1 MENTYEQ
8 RRRDET
14 LVQQKS
20 TGHSINSNIFQS
32 VLSASG
38 VTGAKLCTFQYKI
51 QREVCLI
58 VSTDRSLRGQLA
70 VYAYRW
76 QVREHPAALHG
87 GDVP

>member
-1 MENTYEQ
+1 MENIYEQ

-20 TGHSINSNIFQS
+20 TGHSINSNILQS

-38 VTGAKLCTFQYKI
+38 VSRGKLCTLQYKI

-58 VSTDRSLRGQLA
+58 VSTDRSLHGRLA
-70 VYAYRW
+70 VHAYRW
-76 QVREHPAALHG
+76 QVREHPATLYG

>member
-38 VTGAKLCTFQYKI
+38 VAGAKLCAFQYKI

-76 QVREHPAALHG
+76 QVREHPVALRG